1 MSTPTKPSKLQKARE
16 NARDRVMFCF
26 CFTSDWLRE
35 RRGFFFEY
43 LKQSKAMIDVKRKLH
58 VKVLFFFVVA
68 FISFYIVI
76 SNVCQ
81 WLRAQIII
89 KKKKRKRKKKKR
101 TTGTFV
107 DDLSSETYCK
117 HIIIPPSFQITVSET
132 RRIIELPISG

>member
-1 MSTPTKPSKLQKARE
+1 
-16 NARDRVMFCF
+16 
-26 CFTSDWLRE
+26 
-35 RRGFFFEY
+35 
-43 LKQSKAMIDVKRKLH
+43 MIDVKRKLH

-89 KKKKRKRKKKKR
+89 KKKKR

-117 HIIIPPSFQITVSET
+117 HIIIPPSFHSKS
-132 RRIIELPISG
+132 PCPKPAG

>member
-1 MSTPTKPSKLQKARE
+1 
-16 NARDRVMFCF
+16 
-26 CFTSDWLRE
+26 
-35 RRGFFFEY
+35 
-43 LKQSKAMIDVKRKLH
+43 MIDVKRKLH

-89 KKKKRKRKKKKR
+89 KKK
-101 TTGTFV
+101 TGTFV

-117 HIIIPPSFQITVSET
+117 HIIIPPSFHSKS
-132 RRIIELPISG
+132 PCPKPAG

>member
-1 MSTPTKPSKLQKARE
+1 
-16 NARDRVMFCF
+16 
-26 CFTSDWLRE
+26 
-35 RRGFFFEY
+35 
-43 LKQSKAMIDVKRKLH
+43 MIDVKRKLH

-89 KKKKRKRKKKKR
+89 KKKR

-117 HIIIPPSFQITVSET
+117 HIIIPPSFHSKS
-132 RRIIELPISG
+132 PCPKPAG